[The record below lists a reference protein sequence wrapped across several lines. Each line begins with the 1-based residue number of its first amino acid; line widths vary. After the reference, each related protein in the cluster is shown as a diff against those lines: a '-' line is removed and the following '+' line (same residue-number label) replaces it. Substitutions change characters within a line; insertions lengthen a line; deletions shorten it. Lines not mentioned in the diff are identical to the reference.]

1 MTDDM
6 IRALASAGGVIQI
19 NFYPMFLDSG
29 FKRILAESGIAE
41 RGEIIEQEFIAD
53 PGNPLRRTAWYGVI
67 DQIQALARP
76 SFRRIA
82 DHIDHVVE
90 IAGIDH
96 VGIGSD
102 FDGIEVTPD
111 GMEDVSMLP
120 KLFDELRVR
129 GYSESDIS
137 RIAGGNFLRVLNSSD
152 ALQ

>member
-1 MTDDM
+1 M
-6 IRALASAGGVIQI
+6 
-19 NFYPMFLDSG
+19 
-29 FKRILAESGIAE
+29 
-41 RGEIIEQEFIAD
+41 
-53 PGNPLRRTAWYGVI
+53 
-67 DQIQALARP
+67 
-76 SFRRIA
+76 
-82 DHIDHVVE
+82 VE